1 MLRLYC
7 NCCNSPAN
15 NPQLEAEKERVG
27 DIDVRQWKTEWQRGR
42 DRRYHLRTH
51 TPHTCMSRRSFLLY
65 CTRHLQWLQSWDG
78 RNRYEKKREKSRVNE
93 SECPQ
98 QRTSLLFS
106 HPVVWIFSEL
116 LAGSSDKF
124 QPEMDPSL
132 PCRSQECP
140 AYEADE
146 GENGLRET
154 RWLTQWDS
162 WTSSRGGERAR
173 ALGLIPSGC
182 PGPHARGYRS
192 RIGTTSPNQRL
203 QSRSRPSCL
212 GH

>member
-15 NPQLEAEKERVG
+15 NTQLEAEKERVG
-27 DIDVRQWKTEWQRGR
+27 DIDIRQWKTEWQRGK
-42 DRRYHLRTH
+42 DRLYHLHTLHTH
-51 TPHTCMSRRSFLLY
+51 AWAGDHFCCIAPDTCNGFSHE
-65 CTRHLQWLQSWDG
+65 TEETDIKKEGEKQSEWEWMPTAE
-78 RNRYEKKREKSRVNE
+78 NL
-93 SECPQ
+93 
-98 QRTSLLFS
+98 SLLCSSCSVEFLTA
-106 HPVVWIFSEL
+106 P
-116 LAGSSDKF
+116 GRSSDKF

-132 PCRSQECP
+132 PECWSHECP

-146 GENGLRET
+146 GGNGLRET
-154 RWLTQWDS
+154 RCLTQWDS

-182 PGPHARGYRS
+182 PRPHARGYRS